1 MSNVAGFLST
11 NDEHSPGNFGMKD
24 QTLALK
30 WVKSN
35 IRAFGGDENSITI
48 FGVSAGGSSVHMHM
62 MSPLSQGITVV
73 SISSSL
79 CKQNEYLKDS
89 LIRRLL

>member
-1 MSNVAGFLST
+1 
-11 NDEHSPGNFGMKD
+11 MKD

-30 WVKSN
+30 WVKTN

-62 MSPLSQGITVV
+62 MSPLSQGLNIF
-73 SISSSL
+73 
-79 CKQNEYLKDS
+79 QYLIFILNK
-89 LIRRLL
+89 IEN